1 MANPIYIYSTLAAS
15 QDYGTT
21 VGMVRIEGGANVTS
35 KHMFTPRGVCTEV
48 TDVELEALRAH
59 DVFAA
64 HLKNGFLHI
73 DVKEVKADKVAE
85 DMNAD
90 DKGAQATKETLSKK
104 ASGATAKVK

>member
-1 MANPIYIYSTLAAS
+1 MANPIYIYSTLAAD
-15 QDYGTT
+15 QAYGTT
-21 VGMVRIEGGANVTS
+21 VGMVRIEGGANITS
-35 KHMFTPRGVCTEV
+35 KHMITPRGVATEV

-85 DMNAD
+85 NMNAE
-90 DKGAQATKETLSKK
+90 DKGAQATAETLPKK
-104 ASGATAKVK
+104 AGNAAKAK

>member
-1 MANPIYIYSTLAAS
+1 MANPIYIYSTLAAP
-15 QDYGTT
+15 QAYGTT
-21 VGMVRIEGGANVTS
+21 IGMVKIAGGANITS
-35 KHMFTPRGVCTEV
+35 KHMITPRGVATEV

-85 DMNAD
+85 NMNAE
-90 DKGAQATKETLSKK
+90 DKGAQATAETLPKK
-104 ASGATAKVK
+104 AGNAAKAK

>member
-1 MANPIYIYSTLAAS
+1 MANPIYIYSTLAAA
-15 QDYGTT
+15 QAYGTT
-21 VGMVRIEGGANVTS
+21 VGMVRIEGGANITS
-35 KHMFTPRGVCTEV
+35 KHMITPRGVATEV

-85 DMNAD
+85 NMNAE
-90 DKGAQATKETLSKK
+90 DKGAQATAETLPKK
-104 ASGATAKVK
+104 AGNAAKAK